1 MTVESNAE
9 YMGIKYRL
17 KTLTELVPIT
27 SFKES
32 HYLHAQFKK
41 GCTSNFLCIKKNCI
55 LTKTTH
61 EGA

>member
-41 GCTSNFLCIKKNCI
+41 GCTSNFLCIKKI
-55 LTKTTH
+55 VF
-61 EGA
+61 